1 MKDNIT
7 TDELIRILDSE
18 NLTELSYESPDFNF
32 SVKKT
37 LKLDKKA
44 KTHTIENIVEKEILE
59 IYSEIL
65 SNGIGYFYNNS
76 NISLTLNNNIN
87 IGDEIGYILAMGV
100 KSPIISEVSGKV
112 VEILI
117 QDGDV
122 VDYNKII
129 AKLKK

>member
-18 NLTELSYESPDFNF
+18 NLSEISYESTDFNF
-32 SVKKT
+32 SVKKSLT
-37 LKLDKKA
+37 LDKKT
-44 KTHTIENIVEKEILE
+44 KNQTIKKIVETNNVD
-59 IYSEIL
+59 IYSEVL

-76 NISLTLNNNIN
+76 NISLTLDNNIN

-100 KSPIISEVSGKV
+100 KSPIISAVSGKV

-122 VDYNKII
+122 VDYNKVI

>member
-37 LKLDKKA
+37 LKLDKKSNNQII
-44 KTHTIENIVEKEILE
+44 KNIIEKEKIETYL
-59 IYSEIL
+59 EIL
-65 SNGIGYFYNNS
+65 SNGIGSFYRNPNLSLGIDS
-76 NISLTLNNNIN
+76 NINS
-87 IGDEIGYILAMGV
+87 GDEIGYILAMGV
-100 KSPIISEVSGKV
+100 KSPIISEVSGKI

-117 QDGDV
+117 KDGDI
-122 VDYNKII
+122 VDYNKTI